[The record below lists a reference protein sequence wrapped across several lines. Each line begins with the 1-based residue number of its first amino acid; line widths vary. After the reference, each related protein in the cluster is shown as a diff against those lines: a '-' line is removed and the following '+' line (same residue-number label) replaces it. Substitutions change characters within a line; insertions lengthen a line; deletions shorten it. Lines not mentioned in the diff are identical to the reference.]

1 MTKYGMFDMEC
12 EELNTIG
19 DFIRY
24 KSEQLLTRIG
34 KLKLGQSVQW
44 KPGTYRDAGIN
55 YGKFTCIT
63 RGESP
68 RMFSVT
74 DSAILPPGKYSFKT
88 IRDAVESVALEDNL
102 TLAHLTIDRLSEL
115 EPFLN
120 R

>member
-1 MTKYGMFDMEC
+1 MTKYGIFDMEC

-34 KLKLGQSVQW
+34 KLKLGQSVQG

-88 IRDAVESVALEDNL
+88 IRDAIEVVALEDNL
-102 TLAHLTIDRLSEL
+102 NLVHLTISSPAEM
-115 EPFLN
+115 EAFLD
-120 R
+120 

>member
-1 MTKYGMFDMEC
+1 MTKYGMFDMEY

-34 KLKLGQSVQW
+34 KLKIGQSVQW

-63 RGESP
+63 RGETP

-74 DSAILPPGKYSFKT
+74 ESAILPSGKYSFKT

-102 TLAHLTIDRLSEL
+102 NLVHLIISSPAEMEAFID
-115 EPFLN
+115 
-120 R
+120 

>member
-1 MTKYGMFDMEC
+1 MTKYGLFDIEC

-34 KLKLGQSVQW
+34 KLKIGQSVQW
-44 KPGTYRDAGIN
+44 KPGTYCDAGIK

-74 DSAILPPGKYSFKT
+74 DSSILPSGKYSFNT
-88 IRDAVESVALEDNL
+88 IRDAIEVVALEDNL
-102 TLAHLTIDRLSEL
+102 NLVHLSISSPAEM
-115 EPFLN
+115 EAFLD
-120 R
+120 

>member
-34 KLKLGQSVQW
+34 KLKIGQSVQW

-63 RGESP
+63 VGESP

-74 DSAILPPGKYSFKT
+74 ESTILPPGKYSFKT
-88 IRDAVESVALEDNL
+88 IRDAIECVALEDNL
-102 TLAHLTIDRLSEL
+102 NLVNLTVSN
-115 EPFLN
+115 PN
-120 R
+120 KM